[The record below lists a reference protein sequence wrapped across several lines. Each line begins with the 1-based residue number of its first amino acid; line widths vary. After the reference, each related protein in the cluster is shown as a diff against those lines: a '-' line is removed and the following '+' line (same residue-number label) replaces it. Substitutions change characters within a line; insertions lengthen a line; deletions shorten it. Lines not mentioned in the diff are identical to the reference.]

1 LRRGFAVASFAGT
14 VSEAR
19 VTYLLFLV
27 GLAGLFFGGD
37 ALVRGASGV
46 AQAFRVPPLVIGLIL
61 VGFGTS
67 APELLVSLN
76 AALSGQPGIAIG
88 NVVGSCIA
96 NILLILGIAAVIGPI
111 PAAFPQLA
119 RDLGWMAA
127 AALVMVP
134 VFAGGLVSRPE
145 GLLLVAA
152 LGFYIWR
159 SMRGPSMPVSDVPA
173 PPLPGSV
180 LIALAGLA
188 GVLIGAHLLVQSAS
202 EIARTFGIS
211 EAVIGLTI
219 VAVGT
224 SLPELATTVA
234 AAMRG
239 ERDIALGN
247 VIGSN
252 VFNVFGIL
260 GLTALTT
267 PVPVEARFLTVDVP
281 VLAAAMAAL
290 VALIVLKGRLPRPA
304 GIAALAAYA
313 LYIGVSGQ
321 V

>member
-1 LRRGFAVASFAGT
+1 
-14 VSEAR
+14 

-159 SMRGPSMPVSDVPA
+159 SMRGPSAPATPVPA
-173 PPLPGSV
+173 PPLLRST

-188 GVLIGAHLLVQSAS
+188 GVLIGAHLLVESAS
-202 EIARTFGIS
+202 EIARAFGVS

-219 VAVGT
+219 VAIGT

-234 AAMRG
+234 AAVRG

-267 PVPVEARFLTVDVP
+267 PIPVEPRFLVADVP
-281 VLAAAMAAL
+281 VLLAATAAL
-290 VALIVLKGRLPRPA
+290 VALVALRGGLSRRA
-304 GIAALAAYA
+304 GIGALAAYG
-313 LYIGVSGQ
+313 LYMAVIGQ
-321 V
+321 L